1 MKLLIF
7 SPKYTM
13 ACQVPMTLLSL
24 VSLPG
29 MTSLILA
36 PHSSLT
42 GENLFI
48 LQSSVSLKVWLEKAL
63 ALPPKLPQINTV
75 LAM

>member
-1 MKLLIF
+1 MKLLTF

-13 ACQVPMTLLSL
+13 ACQVPMALLLL

-29 MTSLILA
+29 MTSLILV
-36 PHSSLT
+36 PHSLLT
-42 GENLFI
+42 EDNLCI

-75 LAM
+75 RAV